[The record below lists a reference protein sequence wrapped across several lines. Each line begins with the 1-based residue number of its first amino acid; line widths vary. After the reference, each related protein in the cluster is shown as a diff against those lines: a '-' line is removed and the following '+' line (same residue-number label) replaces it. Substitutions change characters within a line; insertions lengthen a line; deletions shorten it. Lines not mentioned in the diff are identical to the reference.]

1 MPVYVYHC
9 GNCDFQFEQQQ
20 KFTDKLLKNCP
31 ECGQSM
37 LHKVYT
43 PVGVI
48 YKGSGFYSTD
58 HRSSSGSAS
67 FSKAKTDEKKDGIK
81 EEKKDGAKEE
91 KKSEPEKAKPV
102 ASGTGE

>member
-9 GNCDFQFEQQQ
+9 GNCDFEFEQQQ
-20 KFTDKLLKNCP
+20 KFTDKPLKNCP

-58 HRSSSGSAS
+58 HRSSSSS
-67 FSKAKTDEKKDGIK
+67 LSYSKGKTEEKKDVGK
-81 EEKKDGAKEE
+81 EEKKEAVKEE
-91 KKSEPEKAKPV
+91 KKSKPEKAKPV
-102 ASGTGE
+102 ESGAGE

>member
-9 GNCDFQFEQQQ
+9 DNCGFQFEQQQ
-20 KFTDKLLKNCP
+20 KFSDNPLKKCP
-31 ECGQSM
+31 ECGRNS

-58 HRSSSGSAS
+58 HRSRSGAVSS
-67 FSKAKTDEKKDGIK
+67 SKPKTETKK
-81 EEKKDGAKEE
+81 AE
-91 KKSEPEKAKPV
+91 KKSEPVKTAASSEKSSPNKK
-102 ASGTGE
+102 SD